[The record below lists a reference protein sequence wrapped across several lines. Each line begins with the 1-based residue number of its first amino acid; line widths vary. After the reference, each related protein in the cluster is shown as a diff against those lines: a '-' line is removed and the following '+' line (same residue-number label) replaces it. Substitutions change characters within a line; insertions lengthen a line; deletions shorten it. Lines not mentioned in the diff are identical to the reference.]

1 MSLEYHDTGQFSY
14 YVSYG
19 RVDVT
24 VSVQRGG
31 VFCKKKPPSHLA
43 DLHVEN

>member
-1 MSLEYHDTGQFSY
+1 MRRGSSRTMSAMEG
-14 YVSYG
+14 G
-19 RVDVT
+19 DVT

-31 VFCKKKPPSHLA
+31 VFCKKPPSHLA